1 MMVQE
6 EYERLTIDE
15 QLRTVIQDNN
25 QVWILK
31 LINIFSLL
39 ISCISSNIV

>member
-6 EYERLTIDE
+6 EYKMLTIDE

-31 LINIFSLL
+31 LINIFSDYL
-39 ISCISSNIV
+39 

>member
-1 MMVQE
+1 MKVQE
-6 EYERLTIDE
+6 EYKMLTIDE

-31 LINIFSLL
+31 LINIFSDYL
-39 ISCISSNIV
+39 

>member
-6 EYERLTIDE
+6 EYKMLTIDE
-15 QLRTVIQDNN
+15 QLRRVIQDNN

-31 LINIFSLL
+31 LINIFSDYL
-39 ISCISSNIV
+39 

>member
-6 EYERLTIDE
+6 EYEMFTIDE
-15 QLRTVIQDNN
+15 QLRTVILDNN

-31 LINIFSLL
+31 LINIFSDYL
-39 ISCISSNIV
+39 

>member
-6 EYERLTIDE
+6 EYEMLTIEE
-15 QLRTVIQDNN
+15 QLKTVIQDNN

-31 LINIFSLL
+31 LINIFSDYL
-39 ISCISSNIV
+39 

>member
-6 EYERLTIDE
+6 EYEMLTIDE

-31 LINIFSLL
+31 LINIFATLY
-39 ISCISSNIV
+39 I